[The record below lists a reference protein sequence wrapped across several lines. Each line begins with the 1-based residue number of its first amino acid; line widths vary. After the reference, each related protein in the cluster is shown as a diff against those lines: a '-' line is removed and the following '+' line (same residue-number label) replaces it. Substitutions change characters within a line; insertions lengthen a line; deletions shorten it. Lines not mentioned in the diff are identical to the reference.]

1 MYEKVN
7 ALDKRAIEE
16 LFLSEDILMENAA
29 MALERAVLQNASLGA
44 KVIIL
49 CGSGDNGGDG
59 YALARRLAGRFKT
72 LVFEMKPAKSPMCQL
87 QKERAKK
94 VGVVIKTYE
103 EKNEDLECDVLID
116 CVVGSA
122 FKGELEPF
130 LDFESLSQKA
140 RFKIACDIPSGIDS
154 KGRVDKGAFKADTTI
169 SMGAIKSCLLSDRAK
184 DYVGELKVGHLGV
197 FNRVYE
203 IPTDTFLLEKSDLK
217 LPLRDK
223 KNAHKGDYGHAHV
236 LLGKHSGA
244 GLLSALSALSFGSGV
259 VSIQALEGEIT
270 SSNKPLELVFCENFP
285 NFLSAFALGM
295 GLESFPKDFNK
306 WLELAPCVLDAGVFY
321 HKEVLQA
328 LEKEVVLTPHPKEF
342 LSLLKLVGINI
353 SMLELLDNKLEIA
366 RDFSQKYPK
375 VVLLLKGANTLIAH
389 QGRTFINTLGSVALA
404 KAGSGDV
411 LAGLILSLLSQNY
424 TPLDAAIN
432 ASLAHAL
439 AGLEFKNNYALTP
452 LDLIEKIKRLQKDKN
467 GSFKALAAI
476 AKH

>member
-1 MYEKVN
+1 MLSVYEKVN

-16 LFLSEDILMENAA
+16 LFLSQDILMENAA

-44 KVIIL
+44 KVVIL

-59 YALARRLAGRFKT
+59 YALARRLMGRFKT
-72 LVFEMKPAKSPMCQL
+72 LVFEMKSAKSPMCQL

-94 VGVVIKTYE
+94 VGVVIKAWE

-116 CVVGSA
+116 CVIGSD

-130 LDFESLSQKA
+130 LNFESLSQKA

-154 KGRVDKGAFKADTTI
+154 KGRVDKRAFKAHMTI

-184 DYVGELKVGHLGV
+184 DYIGELKVGHLGV
-197 FNRVYE
+197 FNPIYE

-259 VSIQALEGEIT
+259 VSVQALECGIT
-270 SSNKPLELVFCENFP
+270 SNNKPLELVFCENFP
-285 NFLSAFALGM
+285 SPLSAFALGM
-295 GLESFPKDFNK
+295 GLENIPKDFNK

-328 LEKEVVLTPHPKEF
+328 LEKEAVLTPHPKEF
-342 LSLLKLVGINI
+342 LSLLKLVGIHI

-389 QGRTFINTLGSVALA
+389 QGQVFINILGSVALA

-452 LDLIEKIKRLQKDKN
+452 LDLIEKIKRL
-467 GSFKALAAI
+467 
-476 AKH
+476 

>member
-1 MYEKVN
+1 MLSVYEKGN
-7 ALDKRAIEE
+7 ALDKRALEE
-16 LFLSEDILMENAA
+16 WLLSEDILMENAA

-59 YALARRLAGRFKT
+59 YALARRLMGRFKV
-72 LVFEMKPAKSPMCQL
+72 LVFEMKLAKSPMCQL

-94 VGVVIKTYE
+94 VGVVIKTWE
-103 EKNEDLECDVLID
+103 DNHKDLECDVLID

-154 KGRVDKGAFKADTTI
+154 KGRVDKRAFKADTTI

-197 FNRVYE
+197 FNQIYE

-217 LPLRDK
+217 LPLRDR

-259 VSIQALEGEIT
+259 VSIQALECEIT
-270 SSNKPLELVFCENFP
+270 SNNKPLELVFCENFP
-285 NFLSAFALGM
+285 KKLSAFALGM
-295 GLESFPKDFNK
+295 GLENIPKDFKK

-321 HKEVLQA
+321 HKEVSQA
-328 LEKEVVLTPHPKEF
+328 LEKEVILTPHPKEF
-342 LSLLKLVGINI
+342 LSLLKSVGINI

-389 QGRTFINTLGSVALA
+389 QGRVFINHLGSVALA

-411 LAGLILSLLSQNY
+411 LAGLIVSLLSQNY

-452 LDLIEKIKRLQKDKN
+452 LDLIEKIKRL
-467 GSFKALAAI
+467 
-476 AKH
+476 

>member
-1 MYEKVN
+1 MLSVYEKVN
-7 ALDKRAIEE
+7 ALDKRALEE
-16 LFLSEDILMENAA
+16 FNLSEDILMENAA
-29 MALERAVLQNASLGA
+29 MALERAVLQNASLGS

-59 YALARRLAGRFKT
+59 YALARRLVGRFKT

-94 VGVVIKTYE
+94 VGVVIKAWE

-116 CVVGSA
+116 CVVGSN

-130 LDFESLSQKA
+130 LNFESLSQKA

-154 KGRVDKGAFKADTTI
+154 KGRVDKKAFKADMTI

-184 DYVGELKVGHLGV
+184 DYIGELKVGHLGV
-197 FNRVYE
+197 FNQIYE

-217 LPLRDK
+217 LPLRDR

-259 VSIQALEGEIT
+259 VSVQALECEIT
-270 SSNKPLELVFCENFP
+270 SNNKPLELVFCENFP
-285 NFLSAFALGM
+285 KKLSAFALGM
-295 GLESFPKDFNK
+295 GLENIPKDFKK
-306 WLELAPCVLDAGVFY
+306 WLGLAPCVLDAGVFY
-321 HKEVLQA
+321 HKEALQA
-328 LEKEVVLTPHPKEF
+328 LEKEVILTPHPKEF
-342 LSLLKLVGINI
+342 LSLLKSVGINI

-389 QGRTFINTLGSVALA
+389 QGRVFINNLGSVALA

-411 LAGLILSLLSQNY
+411 LAGLIVSLLSQNY

-452 LDLIEKIKRLQKDKN
+452 LDLIEKIKRL
-467 GSFKALAAI
+467 
-476 AKH
+476 

>member
-1 MYEKVN
+1 MLSVYEKVN
-7 ALDKRAIEE
+7 ALDKRALEK
-16 LFLSEDILMENAA
+16 FNLSEDILMENAA

-59 YALARRLAGRFKT
+59 YTLARRLVGRFKT

-94 VGVVIKTYE
+94 VGVVIKAWE

-116 CVVGSA
+116 CMVGSN

-130 LDFESLSQKA
+130 LNFESLSQKA
-140 RFKIACDIPSGIDS
+140 RFKIACDIPSGINS
-154 KGRVDKGAFKADTTI
+154 KGRVDKGAFKAHMTI

-197 FNRVYE
+197 FNQIYE

-223 KNAHKGDYGHAHV
+223 KNAHKGNYGQAHI

-259 VSIQALEGEIT
+259 VSVQALECEIT

-285 NFLSAFALGM
+285 NPLSAFALGM
-295 GLESFPKDFNK
+295 GLEGFPKDFNK

-389 QGRTFINTLGSVALA
+389 QGRVFINILGSVALA

-411 LAGLILSLLSQNY
+411 LAGLILSLLSQNH

-432 ASLAHAL
+432 ASLAHAI
-439 AGLEFKNNYALTP
+439 ASLEFKNNYALTP
-452 LDLIEKIKRLQKDKN
+452 LDLIEKIKRL
-467 GSFKALAAI
+467 
-476 AKH
+476 

>member
-1 MYEKVN
+1 MLSVYEKGN
-7 ALDKRAIEE
+7 ALDKRALEE
-16 LFLSEDILMENAA
+16 WLLSEDILMENAA
-29 MALERAVLQNASLGA
+29 MALERAVLKNASLGA

-59 YALARRLAGRFKT
+59 YALARRLMGRFRV
-72 LVFEMKPAKSPMCQL
+72 LVFEMKLAKSPMCQL

-94 VGVVIKTYE
+94 VGVVIKTWE
-103 EKNEDLECDVLID
+103 DNPKDLECDVLID
-116 CVVGSA
+116 CVVGSH
-122 FKGELEPF
+122 FRGELEPF

-154 KGRVDKGAFKADTTI
+154 KGRVDKRAFKADMTI

-184 DYVGELKVGHLGV
+184 DYIGELKVGHLGV
-197 FNRVYE
+197 FNQIYE

-259 VSIQALEGEIT
+259 VSIQALECEIT

-285 NFLSAFALGM
+285 KKLSAFALGM
-295 GLESFPKDFNK
+295 GLEGFPKDFKK
-306 WLELAPCVLDAGVFY
+306 WLGLAPCVLDAGVFY

-328 LEKEVVLTPHPKEF
+328 LEKEVILTPHPKEF

-366 RDFSQKYPK
+366 KDFSQKYPK

-389 QGRTFINTLGSVALA
+389 QGRVFINNLGSVALA

-411 LAGLILSLLSQNY
+411 LAGLILSLLTQNY

-439 AGLEFKNNYALTP
+439 AGLEFKNRYALTP
-452 LDLIEKIKRLQKDKN
+452 LDLIEKIKRL
-467 GSFKALAAI
+467 
-476 AKH
+476 

>member
-1 MYEKVN
+1 MLSVYEKVN

-16 LFLSEDILMENAA
+16 LFLSQDILMENAA

-59 YALARRLAGRFKT
+59 YALARRLVGRFRV

-94 VGVVIKTYE
+94 AGVVIKTYE
-103 EKNEDLECDVLID
+103 ENALNQNLECDALID
-116 CVVGSA
+116 CVIGSA

-154 KGRVDKGAFKADTTI
+154 KGRVDKRAFKADLTI

-184 DYVGELKVGHLGV
+184 DYIGELKVGHLGV
-197 FNRVYE
+197 FNPIYE

-223 KNAHKGDYGHAHV
+223 KNAHKGDYGHAHI

-259 VSIQALEGEIT
+259 VSVQALECGIT
-270 SSNKPLELVFCENFP
+270 SNNKPLELVFCENFP

-295 GLESFPKDFNK
+295 GLENIPKDFNK
-306 WLELAPCVLDAGVFY
+306 WLGLAPCVLDAGVFY

-328 LEKEVVLTPHPKEF
+328 LEKEAVLTPHPKEF
-342 LSLLKLVGINI
+342 LSLLKLVGIHI
-353 SMLELLDNKLEIA
+353 SMLELSDNKLEIA

-389 QGRTFINTLGSVALA
+389 QGRVFINNLGSVALA

-452 LDLIEKIKRLQKDKN
+452 LDLIEKIKRL
-467 GSFKALAAI
+467 
-476 AKH
+476 

>member
-1 MYEKVN
+1 MLSVYEKVN
-7 ALDKRAIEE
+7 ALDKRALEE

-59 YALARRLAGRFKT
+59 YALARRLAGRFRV
-72 LVFEMKPAKSPMCQL
+72 LVFEMKLAKSPMCQL

-94 VGVVIKTYE
+94 VGVVIKAWE

-154 KGRVDKGAFKADTTI
+154 KGRVDKRAFKADMTI

-184 DYVGELKVGHLGV
+184 DYIGELKVGHLGV
-197 FNRVYE
+197 FNPIYE

-259 VSIQALEGEIT
+259 VSVQALECEIT
-270 SSNKPLELVFCENFP
+270 SNNKPLELVFCENFP
-285 NFLSAFALGM
+285 KKLSAFALGM
-295 GLESFPKDFNK
+295 GLENIPKDFKK

-328 LEKEVVLTPHPKEF
+328 LEKEVILTPHPKEF

-353 SMLELLDNKLEIA
+353 SMLELLNNKLEIA

-389 QGRTFINTLGSVALA
+389 QGRIFINNLGSVALA

-411 LAGLILSLLSQNY
+411 LAGLIVSLLSQNY

-452 LDLIEKIKRLQKDKN
+452 LDLIEKIKRLK
-467 GSFKALAAI
+467 G
-476 AKH
+476 

>member
-1 MYEKVN
+1 MLSVYEKVN
-7 ALDKRAIEE
+7 ALDKRALEK
-16 LFLSEDILMENAA
+16 FNLSEDILMENAA
-29 MALERAVLQNASLGA
+29 MALEKAVLQNASLGA

-59 YALARRLAGRFKT
+59 YALARRLVGRFKT

-94 VGVVIKTYE
+94 VGVAIKAYE

-116 CVVGSA
+116 CVVGSN

-130 LDFESLSQKA
+130 LNFESLSQKA

-154 KGRVDKGAFKADTTI
+154 KGRVDKEAFKAHMTI

-184 DYVGELKVGHLGV
+184 DYIGELKVGHLGV
-197 FNRVYE
+197 FNQIYE
-203 IPTDTFLLEKSDLK
+203 IPTNTFLLEKSDLK

-223 KNAHKGDYGHAHV
+223 KNAHKGDYGHAHI

-259 VSIQALEGEIT
+259 VSVQALECEIT

-285 NFLSAFALGM
+285 NLLSAFALGM
-295 GLESFPKDFNK
+295 GLEGFPKDFNK

-389 QGRTFINTLGSVALA
+389 QGRVFINILGSVALA

-432 ASLAHAL
+432 ASLTHAI
-439 AGLEFKNNYALTP
+439 ASLEFKNNYALTP
-452 LDLIEKIKRLQKDKN
+452 LDLIEKIKRL
-467 GSFKALAAI
+467 
-476 AKH
+476 

>member
-1 MYEKVN
+1 MLSVYEKVN
-7 ALDKRAIEE
+7 ALDKRALEK
-16 LFLSEDILMENAA
+16 FNLSEDILMENAA

-94 VGVVIKTYE
+94 VGVAIKAWE
-103 EKNEDLECDVLID
+103 EKNEYLECDVLID
-116 CVVGSA
+116 CVVGSN

-130 LDFESLSQKA
+130 LNFESLSQKA

-154 KGRVDKGAFKADTTI
+154 KGRVDKGAFKAHMTI

-197 FNRVYE
+197 FNQTYE

-223 KNAHKGDYGHAHV
+223 KNAHKGDYGHAHI

-244 GLLSALSALSFGSGV
+244 GLLSALSALNFGSGV
-259 VSIQALEGEIT
+259 VSVQALECEIT

-285 NFLSAFALGM
+285 NPLSAFALGM
-295 GLESFPKDFNK
+295 GLENFPKDFNK

-389 QGRTFINTLGSVALA
+389 QGRVFINILGSVALA

-411 LAGLILSLLSQNY
+411 LAGLILSLLSQNH
-424 TPLDAAIN
+424 TPLDATIN
-432 ASLAHAL
+432 ASLAHAI
-439 AGLEFKNNYALTP
+439 ASLEFKNNYALTP
-452 LDLIEKIKRLQKDKN
+452 LDLIEKIKRL
-467 GSFKALAAI
+467 
-476 AKH
+476 

>member
-1 MYEKVN
+1 MLSVYEKVD

-16 LFLSEDILMENAA
+16 WFLSEDILMENAA

-59 YALARRLAGRFKT
+59 YALARRLVGRFRV
-72 LVFEMKPAKSPMCQL
+72 LVFEMKLAKSPMCQL

-94 VGVVIKTYE
+94 VGVVIKTWE

-122 FKGELEPF
+122 FKGGLEPF

-154 KGRVDKGAFKADTTI
+154 KGRVDKGAFRADATI

-197 FNRVYE
+197 FNQIYE

-217 LPLRDK
+217 LPLRDR

-244 GLLSALSALSFGSGV
+244 GLLSAISALSFGSGV
-259 VSIQALEGEIT
+259 VSVQALECEIT
-270 SSNKPLELVFCENFP
+270 SNNKPLELVFCENFP
-285 NFLSAFALGM
+285 KKLSAFALGM
-295 GLESFPKDFNK
+295 GLENIPKDFNK
-306 WLELAPCVLDAGVFY
+306 WLELSPCVLDAGVFY

-328 LEKEVVLTPHPKEF
+328 LEKEAVLTPHPKEF

-389 QGRTFINTLGSVALA
+389 QGRIFINTLGSVALA

-411 LAGLILSLLSQNY
+411 LAGLIVSLLSQNY

-452 LDLIEKIKRLQKDKN
+452 LDLIEKIKRL
-467 GSFKALAAI
+467 
-476 AKH
+476 

>member
-1 MYEKVN
+1 MLSVYEKVN
-7 ALDKRAIEE
+7 ALDKRALEK
-16 LFLSEDILMENAA
+16 FNLSEDILVENAA
-29 MALERAVLQNASLGA
+29 MALERAVLQNASLGT

-59 YALARRLAGRFKT
+59 YALARRLVGRFKT

-94 VGVVIKTYE
+94 VGVAIKAWE
-103 EKNEDLECDVLID
+103 EKNKDLECDVLID
-116 CVVGSA
+116 CVIGSH

-130 LDFESLSQKA
+130 LNFESLSQKA
-140 RFKIACDIPSGIDS
+140 RFKIACDIPSGINS
-154 KGRVDKGAFKADTTI
+154 KGRVDKRAFKADLTI
-169 SMGAIKSCLLSDRAK
+169 SMGAIKSCLLSDKAK
-184 DYVGELKVGHLGV
+184 DYIGELKVGHLGV
-197 FNRVYE
+197 FNQIYE

-223 KNAHKGDYGHAHV
+223 KNAHKGDYGHVHI

-244 GLLSALSALSFGSGV
+244 GLLSALSALNFGSGV
-259 VSIQALEGEIT
+259 VSVQALECEIT

-285 NFLSAFALGM
+285 SPLSAFALGM
-295 GLESFPKDFNK
+295 GLEGFPKDFNK

-389 QGRTFINTLGSVALA
+389 QGQVFINILGSVALA

-411 LAGLILSLLSQNY
+411 LAGLILSLLSQHY

-439 AGLEFKNNYALTP
+439 ASLEFKNNYALTP
-452 LDLIEKIKRLQKDKN
+452 LDLIEKIKRL
-467 GSFKALAAI
+467 
-476 AKH
+476 

>member
-1 MYEKVN
+1 MLSVYEKVN

-16 LFLSEDILMENAA
+16 WLLSEDILMENAA

-59 YALARRLAGRFKT
+59 YALARRLVGRFKT
-72 LVFEMKPAKSPMCQL
+72 LVFEMKLAKSPMCQL

-94 VGVVIKTYE
+94 VGVAIKAWE

-154 KGRVDKGAFKADTTI
+154 KGRVDKRAFKADTTI

-197 FNRVYE
+197 FNPIYE

-244 GLLSALSALSFGSGV
+244 GLLSAISALSFGSGV
-259 VSIQALEGEIT
+259 VSVQALECEIT
-270 SSNKPLELVFCENFP
+270 SNNKPLELVFCENFP

-295 GLESFPKDFNK
+295 GLENIPKDFNK

-328 LEKEVVLTPHPKEF
+328 LEKEVILTPHPKEF

-389 QGRTFINTLGSVALA
+389 QGRIFINILGSVALA

-411 LAGLILSLLSQNY
+411 LAGLIVSLLSQNY

-452 LDLIEKIKRLQKDKN
+452 LDLIEKIKRL
-467 GSFKALAAI
+467 
-476 AKH
+476 

>member
-1 MYEKVN
+1 MLSVYEKVD

-59 YALARRLAGRFKT
+59 YALARRLVGRFKV
-72 LVFEMKPAKSPMCQL
+72 LVFEMKLAKSPMCQL

-94 VGVVIKTYE
+94 AGVTIKTYE
-103 EKNEDLECDVLID
+103 ENALNQNLECDVLVD
-116 CVVGSA
+116 CVVGSN
-122 FKGELEPF
+122 FKGKLEPF
-130 LDFESLSQKA
+130 LNFESLSQKA

-184 DYVGELKVGHLGV
+184 DYIGELKVGHLGV
-197 FNRVYE
+197 FNQTYE

-259 VSIQALEGEIT
+259 VSIQALECEIT
-270 SSNKPLELVFCENFP
+270 SNNKPLELVFCENFP
-285 NFLSAFALGM
+285 NLLSAFALGM
-295 GLESFPKDFNK
+295 GLENIPKDFNK

-328 LEKEVVLTPHPKEF
+328 LEKEVILTPHPKEF

-389 QGRTFINTLGSVALA
+389 QGQVFINILGSVALA

-452 LDLIEKIKRLQKDKN
+452 LDLVEKIKRL
-467 GSFKALAAI
+467 
-476 AKH
+476 

>member
-1 MYEKVN
+1 MLSVYEKVN

-59 YALARRLAGRFKT
+59 YALARRLVGRFRV
-72 LVFEMKPAKSPMCQL
+72 LVFEMKLAKSPMCQL

-94 VGVVIKTYE
+94 VGVTIKTYE
-103 EKNEDLECDVLID
+103 ENALNQDLECDVLID
-116 CVVGSA
+116 CVIGSH

-130 LDFESLSQKA
+130 LNFESLSQKA

-154 KGRVDKGAFKADTTI
+154 KGRVDKGAFKADLTI
-169 SMGAIKSCLLSDRAK
+169 SMGAIKSCLLSDKAK
-184 DYVGELKVGHLGV
+184 DYIGELKVGHLGV
-197 FNRVYE
+197 FNQIYE

-244 GLLSALSALSFGSGV
+244 GLLGALSALSFGSGV
-259 VSIQALEGEIT
+259 VSVQALECEIT
-270 SSNKPLELVFCENFP
+270 SNNKPLELVFCENFP
-285 NFLSAFALGM
+285 NPLSAFALGM
-295 GLESFPKDFNK
+295 GLENIPKDFEK

-328 LEKEVVLTPHPKEF
+328 LEKEAVLTPHPKEF
-342 LSLLKLVGINI
+342 LSLLKSVGINI

-389 QGRTFINTLGSVALA
+389 QGRTFINNLGSVALA

-411 LAGLILSLLSQNY
+411 LAGLIVSLLSQNY

-452 LDLIEKIKRLQKDKN
+452 LDLIEKIKRL
-467 GSFKALAAI
+467 
-476 AKH
+476 

>member
-1 MYEKVN
+1 MLSVYEKVN

-44 KVIIL
+44 KVVIL

-59 YALARRLAGRFKT
+59 YALARRLVGRFKT
-72 LVFEMKPAKSPMCQL
+72 LVFEMKLAKSPMCQL

-94 VGVVIKTYE
+94 AGVVIKTWG
-103 EKNEDLECDVLID
+103 EKNEDLECDVLVD

-122 FKGELEPF
+122 FKGGLEPF

-154 KGRVDKGAFKADTTI
+154 KGRVDKRAFKADTTI
-169 SMGAIKSCLLSDRAK
+169 SMGAIKSCLLSDKAK

-197 FNRVYE
+197 FNQIYE
-203 IPTDTFLLEKSDLK
+203 IPTETFLLEKSDLK
-217 LPLRDK
+217 LPLRDR

-259 VSIQALEGEIT
+259 VSVQALECEIT
-270 SSNKPLELVFCENFP
+270 SNNKPLELVFCENFP
-285 NFLSAFALGM
+285 KKLSAFALGM
-295 GLESFPKDFNK
+295 GLEGLPKDFKK
-306 WLELAPCVLDAGVFY
+306 WLGLAPCVLDAGVFY

-328 LEKEVVLTPHPKEF
+328 LEKEVILTPHPKEF

-439 AGLEFKNNYALTP
+439 AGLELKNNYALTP
-452 LDLIEKIKRLQKDKN
+452 LDLIEKIKL
-467 GSFKALAAI
+467 L
-476 AKH
+476 

>member
-1 MYEKVN
+1 MLSVYEKVN
-7 ALDKRAIEE
+7 ALDKRAIEK
-16 LFLSEDILMENAA
+16 FNLSEDILMENAA

-59 YALARRLAGRFKT
+59 YALARRLVGRFKT
-72 LVFEMKPAKSPMCQL
+72 LVFEMKRAKSPMCQL

-94 VGVVIKTYE
+94 AGVVIKAWE

-122 FKGELEPF
+122 FKGGLEPF

-154 KGRVDKGAFKADTTI
+154 KGRVDKRAFKADMTI

-197 FNRVYE
+197 FNQIYE
-203 IPTDTFLLEKSDLK
+203 IPTETFLLEKSDLK

-223 KNAHKGDYGHAHV
+223 KNAHKGDYGHVHI

-259 VSIQALEGEIT
+259 VSVQALECEIT
-270 SSNKPLELVFCENFP
+270 SNNKPLELVFCENFP
-285 NFLSAFALGM
+285 SPLSAFALGM
-295 GLESFPKDFNK
+295 GLENIPKDFNK
-306 WLELAPCVLDAGVFY
+306 WLGLAPCVLDAGVFY

-328 LEKEVVLTPHPKEF
+328 LEKEVILTPHPKEF
-342 LSLLKLVGINI
+342 LSLLKLVGIHI

-389 QGRTFINTLGSVALA
+389 QGRVFINNLGSVALA

-439 AGLEFKNNYALTP
+439 ASLEFKNNYALTP
-452 LDLIEKIKRLQKDKN
+452 LDLIEKIKRL
-467 GSFKALAAI
+467 
-476 AKH
+476 

>member
-1 MYEKVN
+1 MLSVYEKVN
-7 ALDKRAIEE
+7 ALDKRALEK
-16 LFLSEDILMENAA
+16 FNLSEDILMENAA

-94 VGVVIKTYE
+94 VGVAIKTWE

-116 CVVGSA
+116 CVVGSN

-130 LDFESLSQKA
+130 LNFESLSQKA
-140 RFKIACDIPSGIDS
+140 RFKIACDIPSGINS
-154 KGRVDKGAFKADTTI
+154 KGRVDKGAFKAHMTI

-184 DYVGELKVGHLGV
+184 DYIGELKVGHLGV
-197 FNRVYE
+197 FNQIYE

-223 KNAHKGDYGHAHV
+223 KNAHKGDYGHAHI

-244 GLLSALSALSFGSGV
+244 GLLSALSALNFGSGV
-259 VSIQALEGEIT
+259 VSVQALECEIT

-285 NFLSAFALGM
+285 NPLSAFALGM
-295 GLESFPKDFNK
+295 GLEGFPKDFNK

-389 QGRTFINTLGSVALA
+389 QGQVFINILGSVALA

-439 AGLEFKNNYALTP
+439 ASLEFKNNYALVP
-452 LDLIEKIKRLQKDKN
+452 LDLIEKIKRL
-467 GSFKALAAI
+467 
-476 AKH
+476 

>member
-1 MYEKVN
+1 MLSVYEKVD

-16 LFLSEDILMENAA
+16 WLLSEDVLMENAA

-59 YALARRLAGRFKT
+59 YALARRLVGRFKT
-72 LVFEMKPAKSPMCQL
+72 LVFEMKRAKSPMCQL

-94 VGVVIKTYE
+94 AGVVIKAYE
-103 EKNEDLECDVLID
+103 ENALNQNLECDVLID
-116 CVVGSA
+116 CVIGSA

-154 KGRVDKGAFKADTTI
+154 KGRVDKRAFKADLTI

-184 DYVGELKVGHLGV
+184 DYVGELEVGHLGV
-197 FNRVYE
+197 FNQIYE
-203 IPTDTFLLEKSDLK
+203 IPTDIFLLEKSDLK

-223 KNAHKGDYGHAHV
+223 KSAHKGDYGHAHV

-259 VSIQALEGEIT
+259 VSVQALECEIT
-270 SSNKPLELVFCENFP
+270 SNNKPLELVFCENFP
-285 NFLSAFALGM
+285 KKLSAFALGM
-295 GLESFPKDFNK
+295 GLENIPKDFKK

-328 LEKEVVLTPHPKEF
+328 LEKEVILTPHPKEF

-389 QGRTFINTLGSVALA
+389 QGRVFINILGSVALA

-452 LDLIEKIKRLQKDKN
+452 LDLVEKIKRL
-467 GSFKALAAI
+467 
-476 AKH
+476 

>member
-1 MYEKVN
+1 MLSVYEKVD

-16 LFLSEDILMENAA
+16 FNLSQDILMENAA

-59 YALARRLAGRFKT
+59 YALARRLVGRFKT

-94 VGVVIKTYE
+94 AGVVIKTYE
-103 EKNEDLECDVLID
+103 EKNKDLECDVLID

-130 LDFESLSQKA
+130 LNFESLSQKA

-154 KGRVDKGAFKADTTI
+154 KGRVDKRAFKADMTI

-197 FNRVYE
+197 FNQIYE
-203 IPTDTFLLEKSDLK
+203 IPTETFLLEKSDLK

-244 GLLSALSALSFGSGV
+244 GLLSAISALSFGSGV
-259 VSIQALEGEIT
+259 VSIQALECEIT
-270 SSNKPLELVFCENFP
+270 SNNKPLELVFCENFP

-295 GLESFPKDFNK
+295 GLENIPKDFNK

-328 LEKEVVLTPHPKEF
+328 LEKEVILTPHPKEF

-389 QGRTFINTLGSVALA
+389 QGRVFINILGSVALA

-432 ASLAHAL
+432 AILAHAL

-452 LDLIEKIKRLQKDKN
+452 LDLIEKIKRL
-467 GSFKALAAI
+467 
-476 AKH
+476 

>member
-1 MYEKVN
+1 MLSVYEKVN
-7 ALDKRAIEE
+7 ALDKRALEE
-16 LFLSEDILMENAA
+16 WLLSEDILMENAA

-59 YALARRLAGRFKT
+59 YALARRLVGRFKT
-72 LVFEMKPAKSPMCQL
+72 LVFEMKLAKSPMCQL

-94 VGVVIKTYE
+94 VGVVIKTWE
-103 EKNEDLECDVLID
+103 DNHKDLECDVLID

-154 KGRVDKGAFKADTTI
+154 KGRVDKRAFKADTTI

-197 FNRVYE
+197 FNQVYE
-203 IPTDTFLLEKSDLK
+203 IPTETFLLEKSDLK
-217 LPLRDK
+217 LPLRDR

-259 VSIQALEGEIT
+259 VSIQALECEIT
-270 SSNKPLELVFCENFP
+270 SNNKPLELVFCENFP
-285 NFLSAFALGM
+285 KKLSAFALGM
-295 GLESFPKDFNK
+295 GLEGLPKDFKK
-306 WLELAPCVLDAGVFY
+306 WLGLAPCVLDAGVFY
-321 HKEVLQA
+321 HKEALQA

-342 LSLLKLVGINI
+342 LSLLKSVGINI

-389 QGRTFINTLGSVALA
+389 QGRVFINNLGSVALA

-411 LAGLILSLLSQNY
+411 LAGLIVSLLSQNY

-439 AGLEFKNNYALTP
+439 AGLEFKNHYALTP
-452 LDLIEKIKRLQKDKN
+452 LDLIEKIKRL
-467 GSFKALAAI
+467 
-476 AKH
+476 

>member
-1 MYEKVN
+1 MLSVYEKVD
-7 ALDKRAIEE
+7 ALDKRALEE
-16 LFLSEDILMENAA
+16 WLLSEDILMENAA

-59 YALARRLAGRFKT
+59 YALARRLAGRFRV
-72 LVFEMKPAKSPMCQL
+72 LVFEMKLAKSPMCQL

-94 VGVVIKTYE
+94 VGVVIKAWEYNH
-103 EKNEDLECDVLID
+103 KDLECDVLID

-122 FKGELEPF
+122 FKGGLEPF

-140 RFKIACDIPSGIDS
+140 RFKIACDIPSGIDP
-154 KGRVDKGAFKADTTI
+154 KGRVDKRAFKADTTI

-197 FNRVYE
+197 FNQIYE

-217 LPLRDK
+217 LPLRDR

-259 VSIQALEGEIT
+259 VSVQALECEIT
-270 SSNKPLELVFCENFP
+270 SNNKPLELVFCENFP
-285 NFLSAFALGM
+285 KKLSAFALGM
-295 GLESFPKDFNK
+295 GLENIPKDFKK
-306 WLELAPCVLDAGVFY
+306 WLGLAPCVLDAGVFY

-328 LEKEVVLTPHPKEF
+328 LEKEVILTPHPKEF
-342 LSLLKLVGINI
+342 LSLLKSVGINI

-389 QGRTFINTLGSVALA
+389 QGRVFINTLGSVALA

-411 LAGLILSLLSQNY
+411 LAGLIVSLLSQNY

-452 LDLIEKIKRLQKDKN
+452 LDLVEKIKRL
-467 GSFKALAAI
+467 
-476 AKH
+476 

>member
-1 MYEKVN
+1 MLSVYEKGN
-7 ALDKRAIEE
+7 ALDKRALEE
-16 LFLSEDILMENAA
+16 WLLSEDILMENAA
-29 MALERAVLQNASLGA
+29 MALERAVLQNASLGT

-59 YALARRLAGRFKT
+59 YALARRLTGRFRV
-72 LVFEMKPAKSPMCQL
+72 LVFEMKLAKSPMCQL

-94 VGVVIKTYE
+94 VGVVIKTWE
-103 EKNEDLECDVLID
+103 DNHKDLECDVLID

-154 KGRVDKGAFKADTTI
+154 KGRVDKRAFKADTTI

-184 DYVGELKVGHLGV
+184 DYIGELKVGHLGV
-197 FNRVYE
+197 FNQIYE

-259 VSIQALEGEIT
+259 VSIQALECEIT
-270 SSNKPLELVFCENFP
+270 SNNKPLELVFCENFP
-285 NFLSAFALGM
+285 KKLSAFALGM
-295 GLESFPKDFNK
+295 GLENIPKDFNE
-306 WLELAPCVLDAGVFY
+306 WLGLAPCVLDAGVFY

-328 LEKEVVLTPHPKEF
+328 LEKEVILTPHPKEF

-389 QGRTFINTLGSVALA
+389 QGRVFINNLGSVALA

-452 LDLIEKIKRLQKDKN
+452 LDLIEKIKRL
-467 GSFKALAAI
+467 
-476 AKH
+476 

>member
-1 MYEKVN
+1 MLSVYEKVN

-59 YALARRLAGRFKT
+59 YALARRLVGRFKT
-72 LVFEMKPAKSPMCQL
+72 LVFEMKLAKSPMCQL

-94 VGVVIKTYE
+94 VGVVIKAYE
-103 EKNEDLECDVLID
+103 ENALNQDLECDVLVD

-122 FKGELEPF
+122 FKGGLEPF
-130 LDFESLSQKA
+130 LNFESLSQKA

-154 KGRVDKGAFKADTTI
+154 KGRVDKGAFKADLTI
-169 SMGAIKSCLLSDRAK
+169 SMGAVKSCLLSDRAK

-197 FNRVYE
+197 LNQIYE
-203 IPTDTFLLEKSDLK
+203 IPTNTFLLEKSDLK
-217 LPLRDK
+217 LPLRDR

-244 GLLSALSALSFGSGV
+244 GLLSAISALSFGSGV
-259 VSIQALEGEIT
+259 VSIQALECEIT
-270 SSNKPLELVFCENFP
+270 SNNKPLELVFCENFP
-285 NFLSAFALGM
+285 KKLSAFALGM
-295 GLESFPKDFNK
+295 GLENIPKDFNR
-306 WLELAPCVLDAGVFY
+306 WLGLAPCVLDAGVFY

-328 LEKEVVLTPHPKEF
+328 LEKEVILTPHPKEF

-389 QGRTFINTLGSVALA
+389 QGRTFINNLGSVALA

-452 LDLIEKIKRLQKDKN
+452 LDLIEKIKRL
-467 GSFKALAAI
+467 
-476 AKH
+476 

>member
-1 MYEKVN
+1 MYEKVD

-59 YALARRLAGRFKT
+59 YALARRLIGRFKT
-72 LVFEMKPAKSPMCQL
+72 LVFEMKLAKSPMCQL

-94 VGVVIKTYE
+94 AGVVIKTWE

-122 FKGELEPF
+122 FKGGLEPF

-154 KGRVDKGAFKADTTI
+154 KGRVDKGAFKADLTI

-184 DYVGELKVGHLGV
+184 DYIGELKVGHLGV
-197 FNRVYE
+197 FNPIYE

-259 VSIQALEGEIT
+259 VSVQALECEIT
-270 SSNKPLELVFCENFP
+270 SNNKPLELVFCENFP
-285 NFLSAFALGM
+285 NLLSAFALGM
-295 GLESFPKDFNK
+295 GLENIPKDFNK

-328 LEKEVVLTPHPKEF
+328 LEKEVILTPHPKEF

-389 QGRTFINTLGSVALA
+389 QGRTFINNLGSVALA

-411 LAGLILSLLSQNY
+411 LAGLIVSLLSQNY
-424 TPLDAAIN
+424 TPLEAAIN

-452 LDLIEKIKRLQKDKN
+452 LDLIEKIKRL
-467 GSFKALAAI
+467 
-476 AKH
+476 

>member
-1 MYEKVN
+1 MLSVYEKGN
-7 ALDKRAIEE
+7 ALDKRALEE
-16 LFLSEDILMENAA
+16 WLLSEDILMENAA

-59 YALARRLAGRFKT
+59 YALARRLVGRFKT
-72 LVFEMKPAKSPMCQL
+72 LVFEMKLAKSPMCRL
-87 QKERAKK
+87 QQERAKK
-94 VGVVIKTYE
+94 VGVVIKAWE
-103 EKNEDLECDVLID
+103 EKNEDLECDVLVD

-130 LDFESLSQKA
+130 LNFESLSQKA

-154 KGRVDKGAFKADTTI
+154 KGRVDKGAFKADMTI
-169 SMGAIKSCLLSDRAK
+169 SMGAIKSCLLSDKAK

-197 FNRVYE
+197 FNQIYE

-244 GLLSALSALSFGSGV
+244 GLLSAISALSFGSGV
-259 VSIQALEGEIT
+259 VSVQALECEIT
-270 SSNKPLELVFCENFP
+270 SNNKPLELVFCENFP
-285 NFLSAFALGM
+285 KKLSAFALGM
-295 GLESFPKDFNK
+295 GLENIPKDFNK

-328 LEKEVVLTPHPKEF
+328 LEKEVILTPHPKEF

-389 QGRTFINTLGSVALA
+389 QGRTFINILGSVALA

-452 LDLIEKIKRLQKDKN
+452 LDLIEKIKRL
-467 GSFKALAAI
+467 
-476 AKH
+476 

>member
-1 MYEKVN
+1 MLSVYEKVN
-7 ALDKRAIEE
+7 ALDKRALEE
-16 LFLSEDILMENAA
+16 FNLSEDILMENAA

-59 YALARRLAGRFKT
+59 YALARRLVGRFKT

-94 VGVVIKTYE
+94 VGVAIKAYE

-116 CVVGSA
+116 CVVGSN

-130 LDFESLSQKA
+130 LNFESLSQKA
-140 RFKIACDIPSGIDS
+140 RFKIACDIPSGINS
-154 KGRVDKGAFKADTTI
+154 KGRVDKKAFKADMTI

-184 DYVGELKVGHLGV
+184 DYIGELKVGHLGV
-197 FNRVYE
+197 FNQIYE

-259 VSIQALEGEIT
+259 VSVQALECEIT
-270 SSNKPLELVFCENFP
+270 SNNKPLELVFCENFP

-295 GLESFPKDFNK
+295 GLENIPKDFNK

-328 LEKEVVLTPHPKEF
+328 LEKEAVLTPHPKEF

-389 QGRTFINTLGSVALA
+389 QGQVFINILGSVALA

-439 AGLEFKNNYALTP
+439 ASLEFKNNYALVP
-452 LDLIEKIKRLQKDKN
+452 LDLIEKIKRL
-467 GSFKALAAI
+467 
-476 AKH
+476 

>member
-1 MYEKVN
+1 MLSVYEKVN
-7 ALDKRAIEE
+7 ALDKRVLEK
-16 LFLSEDILMENAA
+16 FNLSEDILMENAA

-59 YALARRLAGRFKT
+59 YALARRLVGRFKT

-94 VGVVIKTYE
+94 VGVAIKTWE

-116 CVVGSA
+116 CVVGSN

-130 LDFESLSQKA
+130 LNFESLSQKV
-140 RFKIACDIPSGIDS
+140 RFKIACDIPSGINS
-154 KGRVDKGAFKADTTI
+154 KGRVDKRAFKAHMTI

-184 DYVGELKVGHLGV
+184 DYIGELKVGYLGV
-197 FNRVYE
+197 FNQIYE

-223 KNAHKGDYGHAHV
+223 KNAHKGDYGHAHI

-259 VSIQALEGEIT
+259 VSVQALECEIT
-270 SSNKPLELVFCENFP
+270 SNNKPLELVFCENFP
-285 NFLSAFALGM
+285 NPLSAFALGM
-295 GLESFPKDFNK
+295 GLEGFPKDFNK

-321 HKEVLQA
+321 YKEVLQA

-389 QGRTFINTLGSVALA
+389 QGQVFINILGSVALA

-432 ASLAHAL
+432 ASLAHAI
-439 AGLEFKNNYALTP
+439 ASLEFKNNYALTP
-452 LDLIEKIKRLQKDKN
+452 LDLIEKIKRL
-467 GSFKALAAI
+467 
-476 AKH
+476 

>member
-1 MYEKVN
+1 MLSVYEKVN

-16 LFLSEDILMENAA
+16 LFLSEDVLMENAA

-94 VGVVIKTYE
+94 VGVAIKAWE
-103 EKNEDLECDVLID
+103 EKSEDLECDVLID
-116 CVVGSA
+116 CVVGSN

-130 LDFESLSQKA
+130 LNFESLSQKA
-140 RFKIACDIPSGIDS
+140 CFKIACDIPSGINP
-154 KGRVDKGAFKADTTI
+154 KGRVDKGAFKADLTI
-169 SMGAIKSCLLSDRAK
+169 SMGAIKSCLLSDKAK
-184 DYVGELKVGHLGV
+184 DYIGELKVGHLGV
-197 FNRVYE
+197 FNPIYE

-259 VSIQALEGEIT
+259 VSVQALECEIT
-270 SSNKPLELVFCENFP
+270 SNNKPLELVFCENFP

-295 GLESFPKDFNK
+295 GLENIPKDFNK

-328 LEKEVVLTPHPKEF
+328 LEKEVILTPHPKEF
-342 LSLLKLVGINI
+342 LSLLKSVGINI

-389 QGRTFINTLGSVALA
+389 QGRTFINNLGSVALA

-411 LAGLILSLLSQNY
+411 LAGLIVSLLSQNY

-452 LDLIEKIKRLQKDKN
+452 LDLIEKIKRL
-467 GSFKALAAI
+467 
-476 AKH
+476 

>member
-1 MYEKVN
+1 MLSVYEKVN

-59 YALARRLAGRFKT
+59 YALARRLVGRFKT

-94 VGVVIKTYE
+94 AGVVIKAYE
-103 EKNEDLECDVLID
+103 ENALNQNLECDVLID
-116 CVVGSA
+116 CVIGSH

-130 LDFESLSQKA
+130 LNFESLSQKA

-154 KGRVDKGAFKADTTI
+154 KGRVDKGAFKADMTI

-184 DYVGELKVGHLGV
+184 DYIGELKVGHLGV
-197 FNRVYE
+197 FNPIYE

-217 LPLRDK
+217 LPLRDR
-223 KNAHKGDYGHAHV
+223 KNAHKGDYGHAHI

-259 VSIQALEGEIT
+259 VSVQALECEIT
-270 SSNKPLELVFCENFP
+270 SNNKPLELVFCENFP
-285 NFLSAFALGM
+285 NLLSAFALGM
-295 GLESFPKDFNK
+295 GLENIPKDFNK

-328 LEKEVVLTPHPKEF
+328 LEKEVILTPHPKEF

-389 QGRTFINTLGSVALA
+389 QGRVFINILGSVALA

-452 LDLIEKIKRLQKDKN
+452 LDLIEKIKRL
-467 GSFKALAAI
+467 
-476 AKH
+476 

>member
-1 MYEKVN
+1 MLSVYEKGN
-7 ALDKRAIEE
+7 ALDKRALEE
-16 LFLSEDILMENAA
+16 WLLSEDILMENAA
-29 MALERAVLQNASLGA
+29 MALEKAVLQNASLGA

-59 YALARRLAGRFKT
+59 YALARRLVGRFKT
-72 LVFEMKPAKSPMCQL
+72 LVFEMKLAKSPMCQL

-94 VGVVIKTYE
+94 VGVVIKTWE
-103 EKNEDLECDVLID
+103 DNHKDLECDVLID

-122 FKGELEPF
+122 FKGGLEPF

-154 KGRVDKGAFKADTTI
+154 KGRVDKRAFKADTTI
-169 SMGAIKSCLLSDRAK
+169 SMGAIKSCLLSDKAK
-184 DYVGELKVGHLGV
+184 DYIGELKVGHLGV
-197 FNRVYE
+197 FNQIYE

-259 VSIQALEGEIT
+259 VSIQALECEIT
-270 SSNKPLELVFCENFP
+270 SNNKPLELVFCENFP
-285 NFLSAFALGM
+285 KKLSAFALGM
-295 GLESFPKDFNK
+295 GLEGLPKDFKK
-306 WLELAPCVLDAGVFY
+306 WLGLAPCVLDAGVFY
-321 HKEVLQA
+321 HKEALQA
-328 LEKEVVLTPHPKEF
+328 LEKEVILTPHPKEF
-342 LSLLKLVGINI
+342 LSLLKSVGINI

-389 QGRTFINTLGSVALA
+389 QGRVFINNLGSVALA

-411 LAGLILSLLSQNY
+411 LAGLIVSLLAQKY

-439 AGLEFKNNYALTP
+439 AGLESKNNYALTP
-452 LDLIEKIKRLQKDKN
+452 LDLIEKIKRL
-467 GSFKALAAI
+467 
-476 AKH
+476 

>member
-1 MYEKVN
+1 MLSVYEKVDS
-7 ALDKRAIEE
+7 LDKRALEE
-16 LFLSEDILMENAA
+16 WLLSEDVLMENAA

-59 YALARRLAGRFKT
+59 YALARRLMGRFKT
-72 LVFEMKPAKSPMCQL
+72 LVFEMKLAKSPMCQL

-94 VGVVIKTYE
+94 VGVVIKAWE
-103 EKNEDLECDVLID
+103 EKNEDLECDVLVD

-122 FKGELEPF
+122 FKGGLEPF

-154 KGRVDKGAFKADTTI
+154 KGRVDKRAFKADMTI

-184 DYVGELKVGHLGV
+184 DYIGELKVGHLGV
-197 FNRVYE
+197 FNQIYE
-203 IPTDTFLLEKSDLK
+203 IPTETFLLEKSDLK
-217 LPLRDK
+217 LPLRDR

-259 VSIQALEGEIT
+259 VSIQALECEIT
-270 SSNKPLELVFCENFP
+270 SNNKPLELVFCENFP
-285 NFLSAFALGM
+285 KKLSAFALGM
-295 GLESFPKDFNK
+295 GLEGLPKDFKK
-306 WLELAPCVLDAGVFY
+306 WLGLAPCVLDAGVFY

-328 LEKEVVLTPHPKEF
+328 LEKEAILTPHPKEF
-342 LSLLKLVGINI
+342 LSLLKSVGINM

-375 VVLLLKGANTLIAH
+375 VVLLLKGSNTLIAH
-389 QGRTFINTLGSVALA
+389 QGRVFINNLGSVALA

-411 LAGLILSLLSQNY
+411 LAGLIVSLLAQKY

-439 AGLEFKNNYALTP
+439 AGLEFKNHYALTP
-452 LDLIEKIKRLQKDKN
+452 LDLIEKIKRL
-467 GSFKALAAI
+467 
-476 AKH
+476 

>member
-1 MYEKVN
+1 MLSVYEKGN

-16 LFLSEDILMENAA
+16 WLLSEDILMENAA

-59 YALARRLAGRFKT
+59 YALARRLEGRFKT
-72 LVFEMKPAKSPMCQL
+72 LVFEMKLAKSPMCQL

-94 VGVVIKTYE
+94 VGVVIKAWE

-154 KGRVDKGAFKADTTI
+154 KGRVDKRAFKADLTI

-197 FNRVYE
+197 FNQIYE

-244 GLLSALSALSFGSGV
+244 GLLSAISALSFGSGV
-259 VSIQALEGEIT
+259 VSVQALECEIT
-270 SSNKPLELVFCENFP
+270 SNNKPLELVFCENFP
-285 NFLSAFALGM
+285 KKLSAFALGM
-295 GLESFPKDFNK
+295 GLENIPKDFKK

-328 LEKEVVLTPHPKEF
+328 LEKEVILTPHPKEF
-342 LSLLKLVGINI
+342 LSLLKSVGINI

-389 QGRTFINTLGSVALA
+389 QGRTFINNLGGVALA

-411 LAGLILSLLSQNY
+411 LAGLIVSLLAQKY

-452 LDLIEKIKRLQKDKN
+452 LDLVEKIKRL
-467 GSFKALAAI
+467 
-476 AKH
+476 

>member
-7 ALDKRAIEE
+7 ALDKRALEE
-16 LFLSEDILMENAA
+16 FNLSEDILMENAA

-59 YALARRLAGRFKT
+59 YALARRLVGRFKT

-94 VGVVIKTYE
+94 VGVVIKAWE
-103 EKNEDLECDVLID
+103 EKNEDLECDALID
-116 CVVGSA
+116 CVVGSN

-130 LDFESLSQKA
+130 LNFESLSQKA

-154 KGRVDKGAFKADTTI
+154 KGRVDKRAFKAHMTI

-184 DYVGELKVGHLGV
+184 DYIGELKVGHLGV
-197 FNRVYE
+197 FHQIYE

-217 LPLRDK
+217 LPLRDR

-259 VSIQALEGEIT
+259 VSVQALECEIT
-270 SSNKPLELVFCENFP
+270 SNNKPLELVFCENFP

-295 GLESFPKDFNK
+295 GLENIPKDFKK
-306 WLELAPCVLDAGVFY
+306 WLGLAPCVLDAGVFY

-328 LEKEVVLTPHPKEF
+328 LEKEVILTPHPKEF
-342 LSLLKLVGINI
+342 LSLLKSVGINI

-375 VVLLLKGANTLIAH
+375 VVLLLKGSNTLIAH
-389 QGRTFINTLGSVALA
+389 QGQVFINILGSVALA

-439 AGLEFKNNYALTP
+439 ASLEFKNNYALTP
-452 LDLIEKIKRLQKDKN
+452 LDLIEKIKRL
-467 GSFKALAAI
+467 
-476 AKH
+476 

>member
-1 MYEKVN
+1 MLSVYEKGN
-7 ALDKRAIEE
+7 ALDKRALEE
-16 LFLSEDILMENAA
+16 WLLSEDILMENAA

-59 YALARRLAGRFKT
+59 YALARRLVGRFKT
-72 LVFEMKPAKSPMCQL
+72 LVFEMKLAKSPMCQL

-94 VGVVIKTYE
+94 VGVVIKAWE
-103 EKNEDLECDVLID
+103 EKNEDLECDVLVD

-154 KGRVDKGAFKADTTI
+154 KGRVDKGAFKADLTI

-197 FNRVYE
+197 FNPIYE

-223 KNAHKGDYGHAHV
+223 KNAHKGDYGHVHV

-244 GLLSALSALSFGSGV
+244 GLLSAISALSFGSGV
-259 VSIQALEGEIT
+259 VSVQALECEIT
-270 SSNKPLELVFCENFP
+270 SNNKPLELVFCENFP
-285 NFLSAFALGM
+285 KKLSAFALGM
-295 GLESFPKDFNK
+295 GLENIPKDFNR

-328 LEKEVVLTPHPKEF
+328 LEKEVILTPHPKEF
-342 LSLLKLVGINI
+342 LSLLKSVGINI

-389 QGRTFINTLGSVALA
+389 QGRVFINNLGSVALA

-452 LDLIEKIKRLQKDKN
+452 LDLIEKIKRL
-467 GSFKALAAI
+467 
-476 AKH
+476 

>member
-1 MYEKVN
+1 MLSVYEKVN
-7 ALDKRAIEE
+7 ALDKRALEK
-16 LFLSEDILMENAA
+16 FNLSEDILMENAA

-59 YALARRLAGRFKT
+59 YALARRLVGRFKT
-72 LVFEMKPAKSPMCQL
+72 LIFEMKPAKSPMCQL

-94 VGVVIKTYE
+94 VGVVIKTWE
-103 EKNEDLECDVLID
+103 EKNEDLECDALID
-116 CVVGSA
+116 CVVGSN

-130 LDFESLSQKA
+130 LNFESLSQKA

-154 KGRVDKGAFKADTTI
+154 KGRVDKRAFKADMTI

-184 DYVGELKVGHLGV
+184 DYIGELKVGHLGV
-197 FNRVYE
+197 FNQTYE

-223 KNAHKGDYGHAHV
+223 KNAHKGDYGHAHI

-244 GLLSALSALSFGSGV
+244 GLLSALSALNFGSGV
-259 VSIQALEGEIT
+259 VSVQALECEIT

-285 NFLSAFALGM
+285 NPLSAFALGM
-295 GLESFPKDFNK
+295 GLENIPKDFNK

-389 QGRTFINTLGSVALA
+389 QGQVFINILGSVALA

-432 ASLAHAL
+432 ASLVHAL
-439 AGLEFKNNYALTP
+439 ASLEFKNNYALTP
-452 LDLIEKIKRLQKDKN
+452 LDLIEKIKRL
-467 GSFKALAAI
+467 
-476 AKH
+476 

>member
-1 MYEKVN
+1 MLSVYEKGN
-7 ALDKRAIEE
+7 ALDKRALEE
-16 LFLSEDILMENAA
+16 WLLSEDILMENAA

-59 YALARRLAGRFKT
+59 YALARRLMGRFKV
-72 LVFEMKPAKSPMCQL
+72 LVFEMKLAKSPMCQL

-94 VGVVIKTYE
+94 VGVVIKAWE
-103 EKNEDLECDVLID
+103 DNPKDLECDVLID

-154 KGRVDKGAFKADTTI
+154 KGRVDKRAFKADMTI

-184 DYVGELKVGHLGV
+184 DYIGELKVGHLGV
-197 FNRVYE
+197 FNQIYE

-223 KNAHKGDYGHAHV
+223 KNAHKGDYGHVHV

-259 VSIQALEGEIT
+259 VSIQALECEIT
-270 SSNKPLELVFCENFP
+270 SNNKPLELVFCENFP
-285 NFLSAFALGM
+285 KKLSAFALGM
-295 GLESFPKDFNK
+295 GLENIPKDFKK

-321 HKEVLQA
+321 HKEALQA
-328 LEKEVVLTPHPKEF
+328 LEKEVILTPHPKEF
-342 LSLLKLVGINI
+342 LSLLELVGINI

-389 QGRTFINTLGSVALA
+389 QGRVFINILGSVALA

-452 LDLIEKIKRLQKDKN
+452 LDLIEKIKRL
-467 GSFKALAAI
+467 
-476 AKH
+476 

>member
-7 ALDKRAIEE
+7 ALDKRALEK
-16 LFLSEDILMENAA
+16 FNLSEDILMENAA

-59 YALARRLAGRFKT
+59 YALARRLVGRFKT

-94 VGVVIKTYE
+94 VGIAIKAWE
-103 EKNEDLECDVLID
+103 EKNEDLECDALID
-116 CVVGSA
+116 CVVGSN

-130 LDFESLSQKA
+130 LNFESLSQKA
-140 RFKIACDIPSGIDS
+140 CFKIACDIPSGIDS
-154 KGRVDKGAFKADTTI
+154 KGRVDKNAFKADMTI

-184 DYVGELKVGHLGV
+184 DYIGELKVGNLGV
-197 FNRVYE
+197 FNQTYE

-223 KNAHKGDYGHAHV
+223 KNAHKGNYGHAHI

-259 VSIQALEGEIT
+259 VSVQALECEIT
-270 SSNKPLELVFCENFP
+270 SNNKPLELVFCENFP
-285 NFLSAFALGM
+285 SPLSAFALGM
-295 GLESFPKDFNK
+295 GLENIPKDFNK

-389 QGRTFINTLGSVALA
+389 QGQVFINILGSVALA

-424 TPLDAAIN
+424 MPLDAAIN
-432 ASLAHAL
+432 ASLAHAI
-439 AGLEFKNNYALTP
+439 ASLEFKNNYALTP
-452 LDLIEKIKRLQKDKN
+452 LDLVEKIKRL
-467 GSFKALAAI
+467 
-476 AKH
+476 

>member
-1 MYEKVN
+1 MLSVYEKGN
-7 ALDKRAIEE
+7 ALDKRALEE

-59 YALARRLAGRFKT
+59 YALARRLIGRFRV
-72 LVFEMKPAKSPMCQL
+72 LVFEMKLAKSPMCQL

-94 VGVVIKTYE
+94 VGVVIKAWE
-103 EKNEDLECDVLID
+103 EKNEDLECDVLVD

-154 KGRVDKGAFKADTTI
+154 KGRVDKRAFKADLTI

-197 FNRVYE
+197 FNQIYE

-217 LPLRDK
+217 LPLRDR

-259 VSIQALEGEIT
+259 VSVQALECEIT
-270 SSNKPLELVFCENFP
+270 SNNKPLELVFCENFP
-285 NFLSAFALGM
+285 NPLSAFALGM
-295 GLESFPKDFNK
+295 GLENIPKDFNK

-328 LEKEVVLTPHPKEF
+328 LEKEAVLTPHPKEF
-342 LSLLKLVGINI
+342 LSLLKSVGINI

-389 QGRTFINTLGSVALA
+389 QGRVFINNLGSVALA

-411 LAGLILSLLSQNY
+411 LAGLIVSLLSQNY

-439 AGLEFKNNYALTP
+439 AGLEFKNNYALVP
-452 LDLIEKIKRLQKDKN
+452 LDLIEKIKRL
-467 GSFKALAAI
+467 
-476 AKH
+476 

>member
-7 ALDKRAIEE
+7 ALDKRVLEE
-16 LFLSEDILMENAA
+16 FNLSEDILMENAA

-59 YALARRLAGRFKT
+59 YALARRLVGRFKT

-94 VGVVIKTYE
+94 VGVVIKAWG
-103 EKNEDLECDVLID
+103 EKNEDLECDALID
-116 CVVGSA
+116 CVIGSH
-122 FKGELEPF
+122 FKGELEPS
-130 LDFESLSQKA
+130 LNFESLSQKA

-154 KGRVDKGAFKADTTI
+154 KGMVDKGAFKADLTI
-169 SMGAIKSCLLSDRAK
+169 SMGAIKSCLLNDRAK
-184 DYVGELKVGHLGV
+184 DYIGELKVGHLGV
-197 FNRVYE
+197 FNQIYE

-223 KNAHKGDYGHAHV
+223 ENAHKGDYGHAHI

-259 VSIQALEGEIT
+259 VSVQALECEIT

-285 NFLSAFALGM
+285 NPLSAFALGM
-295 GLESFPKDFNK
+295 GLEGFPKDFNK

-389 QGRTFINTLGSVALA
+389 QGQVFINILGSVALA

-411 LAGLILSLLSQNY
+411 LAGLILSLLSQHY

-432 ASLAHAL
+432 ASLAHAI
-439 AGLEFKNNYALTP
+439 ASLEFKNNYALTP
-452 LDLIEKIKRLQKDKN
+452 LDLIEKIKRL
-467 GSFKALAAI
+467 
-476 AKH
+476 